1 MDAAVGGLRYE
12 GCVGHAP
19 QSMLDIFPTGPVRV
33 RKVPVLASEEFPVLG
48 NALVDL
54 VLENLAP
61 ALVPS

>member
-1 MDAAVGGLRYE
+1 
-12 GCVGHAP
+12 
-19 QSMLDIFPTGPVRV
+19 MLDIFPTGPVRV

-48 NALVDL
+48 NVLVDL